1 MHHGRFYSAAALG
14 ILLWFGL
21 RDQVAEPLRLL
32 IAGDG
37 FFVVYLTI
45 TAFFLTTLTP
55 ARMRI
60 RSQNEDEGIL
70 IIALM
75 TLAAVSLSLW
85 SIFGILHSKG
95 DTSPMLIA
103 FALVGVPLGWFTF
116 HTVMAFHYAHLY
128 YLPDKKHA
136 DTKNA
141 DVRGL
146 DFPDTKE
153 PSSWDFLYYSFVVGM
168 TAQVSDVQVTS
179 AKMRKVTLIQSVIA
193 FFYNTIL
200 LALAVNVAVNS

>member
-70 IIALM
+70 IIH
-75 TLAAVSLSLW
+75 
-85 SIFGILHSKG
+85 GC
-95 DTSPMLIA
+95 
-103 FALVGVPLGWFTF
+103 VGVTGLFEVEISCISQNIF
-116 HTVMAFHYAHLY
+116 
-128 YLPDKKHA
+128 
-136 DTKNA
+136 KNR
-141 DVRGL
+141 DN
-146 DFPDTKE
+146 DI
-153 PSSWDFLYYSFVVGM
+153 FV
-168 TAQVSDVQVTS
+168 
-179 AKMRKVTLIQSVIA
+179 
-193 FFYNTIL
+193 
-200 LALAVNVAVNS
+200 